1 MRSLRTL
8 VVALLTTMALLAIPA
23 LAQAAP
29 TTSGLRS
36 ASATTGLQSTTTSA
50 GAGAPTALAQGKPN
64 PCKRFKSSW
73 KKWLICQAVM
83 KAGGMALW
91 NKLEQIARKGWTH
104 FKNHPTVKRYVR
116 KHARS
121 LYCMLTL
128 KC

>member
-1 MRSLRTL
+1 MRSLKTL
-8 VVALLTTMALLAIPA
+8 VVALLTTVALLAVPA

-29 TTSGLRS
+29 TALGSRS

-50 GAGAPTALAQGKPN
+50 GAEASATLSQGKPN

-91 NKLEQIARKGWTH
+91 NKLEQVARKGWTH

-116 KHARS
+116 KNARG
-121 LYCMLTL
+121 LYCILTL